1 MQNITKRCPETIG
14 VDILGLADNWL
25 LSGENGDQSLRML
38 LIDIGGRCSFPI
50 NQLDH
55 CNWKSIAPLDSV
67 TYWRAMQVAK
77 LPKQSIQFDN
87 QIAHL

>member
-1 MQNITKRCPETIG
+1 MQNTTSLCPEIIG
-14 VDILGLADNWL
+14 ANIRGLV
-25 LSGENGDQSLRML
+25 E
-38 LIDIGGRCSFPI
+38 
-50 NQLDH
+50 
-55 CNWKSIAPLDSV
+55 SIAPLDSV